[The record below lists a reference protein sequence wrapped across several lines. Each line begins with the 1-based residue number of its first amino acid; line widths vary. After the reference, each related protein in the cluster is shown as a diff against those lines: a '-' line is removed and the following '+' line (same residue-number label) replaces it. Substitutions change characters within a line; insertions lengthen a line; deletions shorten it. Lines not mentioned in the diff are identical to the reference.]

1 MAGDRALFAAFQKV
15 RGDLEGALEQTRKKE
30 EAARAR
36 EEAER
41 LRMRREGFSKQAA
54 AKGASALVRGPAM
67 QEKGKK
73 SAAAAKSAAQA
84 QPQPAAAEPKR
95 LSKAAAAGAFGS
107 LLADA
112 ANSAG
117 AVFRSAEAL
126 KSEADRG
133 GRKEVRDRAQ
143 ANAAGEKPRSSGAAK
158 AASPTTASHPQ
169 KRAGDAAPARRA
181 RKPRPADP
189 AALERLASL
198 EGFHGGRA
206 RSGKGERTEKTERN
220 GRAADRKQAER
231 RLPGANGQLAGE
243 HALRASRGER
253 APRLSWAERRNP
265 IAPFELAPGLPVSER
280 ADEIIRAIQENQV
293 VIVCG
298 ETGSGKTTQLPKIAL
313 MAGRGQTGRIG
324 CTQPRRIAASSIAA
338 RIAEELKTAPGDVVG
353 FKVRFTDHT
362 APGATIKLMTD
373 GILLAETQ
381 GDPML
386 SAYDTIIIDEAHE
399 RSINIDFLLG
409 YLKRLIAKRP
419 DLKVIVTSA
428 TIDAERFA
436 EHFAVNG
443 KKAPVL
449 TISGRTYPVEIR
461 WRPIEDADEEDDRT
475 ILGAID
481 NAVSELEAAGPGD
494 ILVFF
499 PGEREIREA
508 ADYLRKTRIGKTEI
522 LPLYAR
528 LSAAEQ
534 ARVFAPSGMRR
545 IVLATNVAETSLT
558 VPGIRFVVDPG
569 YARVKRYSYRY
580 KVEQLLVERVS
591 RASADQRAG
600 RCGRVADGICIRLYS
615 EEDFASRPA
624 FTDPEIMR
632 SNLAAVILRA
642 MSLKLGDIRAFPFV
656 QAPPPKAFADG
667 YAILEELAA
676 VDERNELTPVGETL
690 AKLPVDPKLGRM
702 LLAGNDLGALRE
714 LLIITSGLSVQDP
727 RERPLDAQQAADEA
741 HRKLA
746 DERSDFLSY
755 VKLWDYVETARAN
768 KESNRKFDQEMKRRF
783 LSPRRLREWREVEHQ
798 LERLAADLGW
808 RINTA
813 PATFEEVHRALLS
826 GLLGNIGSKAV
837 ESDFRAPPYLGAR
850 GIKFWIWPGSIRA
863 KKCGRWIL
871 AGQIMET
878 SKLYARCVA
887 DIDPEWI
894 ERAAGTLIRKNWSE
908 PHWEKKR
915 GEVVALEKGT
925 LYGLTVYQGRRVSFA
940 KHDPALAR
948 ELFIREGLVEGEIE
962 GDFAFLKHNLRLVK
976 EIRDLEHK
984 TRRPDVLVDETLIF
998 DFYDRALPQ
1007 TVNST
1012 ATLAKWLKSAAKDEN
1027 PDAKRLRLSRE
1038 ELMRHEAAG
1047 ASTQYFPKKLEM
1059 AGVEMA
1065 LTYNFEP
1072 GSPKDGVTLA
1082 VPLFALNQI
1091 DAVRAEWLVPGMVK
1105 EKAQVLLKSLPQKI
1119 RRHCVPIAE
1128 YAKGFFT
1135 RTQDGAPQASGFV
1148 QALADDIRTTLGI
1161 PCTPSDFKT
1170 EQIPPHLILN
1180 FKVIDEHGRQLAM
1193 GRNLAELRAELGREA
1208 QETFKSVAQADASVA
1223 RGLAGADAVTD
1234 WTFGELPELME
1245 IQRRGETLIGHPALV
1260 DCGDACA
1267 IEVFDDP
1274 IEAQKA
1280 HRKGLLKLFRLTLRE
1295 QVKFVERSLR
1305 ELGRVQMQA
1314 AIVPG
1319 LSTSFE
1325 SFESLENDVIDCA
1338 LTATALAEPLP
1349 NDEASFRARREDVR
1363 GRLTLVAGEV
1373 ARLITEIV
1381 ASATLIPMKLK
1392 RFAGEKALL
1401 EDVNA
1406 QLLRLFPPHFLTSV
1420 PLAQLVHYPRYMKA
1434 VLYRLERYP
1443 NDPTRDEEKRREIE
1457 RLSVAWQRETA
1468 KRRGQADPH
1477 LVEFGWLLEE
1487 LRVSLFAQQL
1497 RTPMPVSVKRLERVW
1512 QSISRL

>member
-1 MAGDRALFAAFQKV
+1 MADRALFAAFQKV
-15 RGDLEGALEQTRKKE
+15 RGDLEGALAQTRKKE
-30 EAARAR
+30 EETRAR

-54 AKGASALVRGPAM
+54 AAGASALVRGGEKKKPKPEAPKPAPS
-67 QEKGKK
+67 
-73 SAAAAKSAAQA
+73 SA
-84 QPQPAAAEPKR
+84 PAEPRR
-95 LSKAAAAGAFGS
+95 LSKTAAAGAFGS

-117 AVFRSAEAL
+117 AVFRSADAL
-126 KSEADRG
+126 KSEAEQQSTRANGSGKTQAAREEKKQAPQSRSGQDRTERSA
-133 GRKEVRDRAQ
+133 GRSRPARPEALRRLEGLGQ
-143 ANAAGEKPRSSGAAK
+143 GAAGDRRRSGASEKRGEKRRETRRSDLRPQSAPGAERPRRADSSRIPQKPRSS
-158 AASPTTASHPQ
+158 
-169 KRAGDAAPARRA
+169 
-181 RKPRPADP
+181 
-189 AALERLASL
+189 
-198 EGFHGGRA
+198 
-206 RSGKGERTEKTERN
+206 
-220 GRAADRKQAER
+220 QAER
-231 RLPGANGQLAGE
+231 QA
-243 HALRASRGER
+243 R

-265 IAPFELAPGLPVSER
+265 VPPFELAPGLPVSER
-280 ADEIIRAIQENQV
+280 ADEIVKAIRENQV

-313 MAGRGQTGRIG
+313 MAGRGETGRIG

-338 RIAEELKTAPGDVVG
+338 RIAEELRTAPGDVVG
-353 FKVRFTDHT
+353 YKVRFTDHT

-381 GDPML
+381 SDPML

-409 YLKRLIAKRP
+409 YLKRLIRKRP

-428 TIDAERFA
+428 TIDSARFA

-443 KKAPVL
+443 RNAPVL

-475 ILGAID
+475 MLAAID
-481 NAVSELEAAGPGD
+481 NAVSELEASGPGD

-508 ADYLRKTRIGKTEI
+508 ADYLRKTRLGKTEI
-522 LPLYAR
+522 LPLFAR
-528 LSAAEQ
+528 LSASEQ

-558 VPGIRFVVDPG
+558 VPGIRYVVDPG

-591 RASADQRAG
+591 QASANQRAG

-615 EEDFASRPA
+615 EEDFAGRPA

-642 MSLKLGDIRAFPFV
+642 MSLKLGDIREFPFV

-667 YAILEELAA
+667 FSILEELGA
-676 VDERNELTPVGETL
+676 VDDRNALTPVGETL
-690 AKLPVDPKLGRM
+690 ARLPVDPKLGRM
-702 LLAGNDLGALRE
+702 LMAGNEFGALRE

-727 RERPLDAQQAADEA
+727 RERPIDAQQAADEA

-755 VKLWDYVETARAN
+755 VKLWDFVQKARAE
-768 KESNRKFDQEMKRRF
+768 KESNRKFDQEMKRRY

-798 LERLAADLGW
+798 LESLVADFGW
-808 RINTA
+808 RLNTA
-813 PATFEEVHRALLS
+813 PATFEEVHRSLLS

-887 DIDPEWI
+887 DIDPDWI
-894 ERAAGTLIRKNWSE
+894 ERAAGPLIRKNWSE

-940 KHDPALAR
+940 RHDPKLSR
-948 ELFIREGLVEGEIE
+948 ELFIREGLVQGEIE

-984 TRRPDVLVDETLIF
+984 TRRPDVLVDEQLIF
-998 DFYDRALPQ
+998 DFYDRAVPED
-1007 TVNST
+1007 VNSS
-1012 ATLAKWLKSAAKDEN
+1012 ATLAKWLRDWNKGAQKADASEN
-1027 PDAKRLRLSRE
+1027 PDRRLRLSRE

-1047 ASTQYFPKKLEM
+1047 ATTQYFPKKLEM
-1059 AGVEMA
+1059 AGVEMT

-1091 DAVRAEWLVPGMVK
+1091 DPVRAEWLVPGMVK

-1135 RTQDGAPQASGFV
+1135 RMQDGAPQPTGFL
-1148 QALADDIRTTLGI
+1148 QALADDIRGNLGI
-1161 PCTPSDFKT
+1161 PCTPSDFKP
-1170 EQIPPHLILN
+1170 EQLPAHLILN

-1208 QETFKSVAQADASVA
+1208 QETFRTVAQQDAEVA
-1223 RGLAGADAVTD
+1223 RDLAGADAVTD

-1245 IQRRGETLIGHPALV
+1245 IQRRGQTLIGHPALV
-1260 DCGDACA
+1260 DMGDFCS

-1274 IEAQKA
+1274 LEAQKA
-1280 HRKGLLKLFRLTLRE
+1280 HRKGLLKLFRLTLKE
-1295 QVKFVERSLR
+1295 QVKFVQRSLR

-1314 AIVPG
+1314 SIVPG
-1319 LSTSFE
+1319 LSKSFE
-1325 SFESLENDVIDCA
+1325 SFEALEDDVVDCA

-1373 ARLITEIV
+1373 ARLITEI
-1381 ASATLIPMKLK
+1381 ANAATVIPMKLK
-1392 RFAGEKALL
+1392 RLSGEKRLL

-1406 QLLRLFPPHFLTSV
+1406 QLLRLFPPHFLLEV
-1420 PLAQLVHYPRYMKA
+1420 PLSQLAHYPRYMKA
-1434 VLYRLERYP
+1434 IVYRLDRYAD
-1443 NDPTRDEEKRREIE
+1443 DPARDEAKSRDIE
-1457 RLSVAWQRETA
+1457 RLTLQWQREVA
-1468 KRRGQADPH
+1468 KRRGQPDPH
-1477 LVEFGWLLEE
+1477 LAEFGWLLEE

-1512 QSISRL
+1512 QSIARL